1 MPKEWAGRPVYAV
14 SELLRLLASELEG
27 AFPDVW
33 VEGEIANWK
42 RASSGHCYFT
52 LKDDRGTL
60 KTVMWRA
67 SAQRLGF
74 EPDNGMVV
82 LARGKLSVYEA
93 SGDLQLYATV
103 LELAGLGALQ
113 MAFEQAK
120 RRLVAEGLTDP
131 DRRRPIPPFPRRVGV
146 VTSLEGAAL
155 RDVLSVLRRRR
166 AGFDLVVA
174 PALVQGP
181 AAPASLSVAL
191 KKLQRVAGVEVILL
205 TRGGG
210 SMQDLWAF
218 NDEALARLVA
228 ESSVPVI
235 SAVGH
240 EVDTVLTDLT
250 ADLRAPTPSVAAEF
264 LTAQTEAGRAR
275 TEEAARRMFHT
286 VRSLLFAVQ
295 ERTDRCRISRM
306 GDLMA
311 RRLGRAQEGADRAAE
326 AAARAMSSRVGADA
340 HRLDLCRR
348 SLTPEAFSRWLDG
361 LSERRKGTD
370 ARLRTAGRGTLVNA
384 ADRFSALVRVLHS
397 LSPLA
402 VLSRGFA
409 AAFDDSGKPV
419 TRTEQVAVGA
429 LLSLALFDGGLDCTV
444 LSKVPSHLPPSFSHA
459 VTEGPRAR
467 NQPGPG
473 AGLTGAHDGEEHGAP
488 APDLTPRAMSARGS
502 APPFAEPRV
511 DAKAAGAL
519 QSEAQEDDRG

>member
-1 MPKEWAGRPVYAV
+1 MPKEWAGRPVYEV
-14 SELLRLLASELEG
+14 SELVRLLASELEG

-52 LKDDRGTL
+52 LKDERGAL
-60 KTVMWRA
+60 KTVMWRV

-103 LELAGLGALQ
+103 LEPSGLGALQ
-113 MAFEQAK
+113 MAFDQAK
-120 RRLVAEGLTDP
+120 RRLSAEGLTDP

-166 AGFDLVVA
+166 AGFDLVIA

-181 AAPASLSVAL
+181 AAPASLSAAL

-228 ESSVPVI
+228 ASPVPVI

-250 ADLRAPTPSVAAEF
+250 ADLRAPTPSVAAEL
-264 LTAQTEAGRAR
+264 LTAQTEAARAR
-275 TEEAARRMFHT
+275 AEDAARRMIHT
-286 VRSLLFAVQ
+286 VQSRLFTVQ
-295 ERTDRCRISRM
+295 ERTGRCRTSRM
-306 GDLMA
+306 GDLIA
-311 RRLGRAQEGADRAAE
+311 RRLGMAQEGADRAAE
-326 AAARAMSSRVGADA
+326 AAARAMSFRLDADS

-361 LSERRKGTD
+361 PD
-370 ARLRTAGRGTLVNA
+370 QRLRGLIPVENRRPSLP
-384 ADRFSALVRVLHS
+384 RRHRKPPFSARAHAPVSQSARRALPRIRGRVRRFGQTRHS
-397 LSPLA
+397 DRSGGCGRPPLPG
-402 VLSRGFA
+402 LFRRRTGLRRHLQSGFTPPA
-409 AAFDDSGKPV
+409 RP
-419 TRTEQVAVGA
+419 
-429 LLSLALFDGGLDCTV
+429 
-444 LSKVPSHLPPSFSHA
+444 HLPW
-459 VTEGPRAR
+459 RR
-467 NQPGPG
+467 
-473 AGLTGAHDGEEHGAP
+473 P
-488 APDLTPRAMSARGS
+488 A
-502 APPFAEPRV
+502 
-511 DAKAAGAL
+511 
-519 QSEAQEDDRG
+519 SEAIGGFHYSVFPAR

>member
-1 MPKEWAGRPVYAV
+1 MPKEWAGRPVYTV
-14 SELLRLLASELEG
+14 SELVRLLASELEG

-42 RASSGHCYFT
+42 RAPSGHCYLT
-52 LKDDRGTL
+52 LKDERGAL

-103 LELAGLGALQ
+103 LEPAGLGALQ

-120 RRLVAEGLTDP
+120 RRLAAEGLTDP

-146 VTSLEGAAL
+146 VTSIEGAAL

-166 AGFDLVVA
+166 AGFGLVVS
-174 PALVQGP
+174 PALVQGT
-181 AAPASLSVAL
+181 AAPASLSAAL

-228 ESSVPVI
+228 ECSVPVI

-264 LTAQTEAGRAR
+264 LTAQTEAAR
-275 TEEAARRMFHT
+275 TAAEEAARRIGHA
-286 VRSLLFAVQ
+286 VRGLLFAVQ
-295 ERTDRCRISRM
+295 ERTDRCRASRM
-306 GDLMA
+306 SDLIA
-311 RRLGRAQEGADRAAE
+311 RRLGMAQEGADRAAE
-326 AAARAMSSRVGADA
+326 AAVHAMSLRLGADA

-348 SLTPEAFSRWLDG
+348 SLTPEAFLRWLDG
-361 LSERRKGTD
+361 LSERRRSSD
-370 ARLRTAGRGTLVNA
+370 ARLRMAVRSNLGA
-384 ADRFSALVRVLHS
+384 AEGRFSALVRVLHS
-397 LSPLA
+397 LSPLSA
-402 VLSRGFA
+402 LSRGFA

-419 TRTEQVAVGA
+419 TRTDQAVVGA

-444 LSKVPSHLPPSFSHA
+444 ISKVPSHLPPTFCRA
-459 VTEGPRAR
+459 LMEGPRPRNESGRSAR
-467 NQPGPG
+467 VPS
-473 AGLTGAHDGEEHGAP
+473 ARDGEE
-488 APDLTPRAMSARGS
+488 
-502 APPFAEPRV
+502 
-511 DAKAAGAL
+511 
-519 QSEAQEDDRG
+519 